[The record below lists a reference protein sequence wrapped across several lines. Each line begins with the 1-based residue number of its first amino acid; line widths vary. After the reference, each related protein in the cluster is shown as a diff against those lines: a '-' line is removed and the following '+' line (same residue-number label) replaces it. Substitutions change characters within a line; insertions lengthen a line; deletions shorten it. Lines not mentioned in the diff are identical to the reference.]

1 MKAVVRHLSSKPS
14 RALSADF
21 VGAPSQAPFAAA
33 SPEQD
38 SSATSGT
45 YFRAVRLSETEA
57 AAALADEER
66 LARVGSLL
74 DSGVWRVDPE
84 LVASRMLELAACK
97 VDPR

>member
-1 MKAVVRHLSSKPS
+1 
-14 RALSADF
+14 
-21 VGAPSQAPFAAA
+21 
-33 SPEQD
+33 
-38 SSATSGT
+38 
-45 YFRAVRLSETEA
+45 LSETEA

>member
-1 MKAVVRHLSSKPS
+1 MKAVVRHLSSNPS
-14 RALSADF
+14 GNLAGRS
-21 VGAPSQAPFAAA
+21 GQAPVAAA

-57 AAALADEER
+57 AEALAADK

-74 DSGVWRVDPE
+74 DSGLWRVDPE
-84 LVASRMLELAACK
+84 LVASRIIDLAARK
-97 VDPR
+97 VDSR